1 MFNLLNNYEKELI
14 ESDLI
19 PSLLF
24 EYVYGKN
31 KKNRSLTLH
40 EAEKNLK
47 KDKDK
52 LDLFKL
58 ELLSYLTI
66 STCYLFQM
74 TKNKKLY
81 GKLRDRLMDGIFYIM
96 EKKNSKGYKKFLIVL
111 FAWQSSIEKM
121 GNFQLSYLDKLL
133 FQRYLDNIS
142 MGLSFN
148 IIEFAKD
155 DIEFVIQNIFEKC
168 PTLRSHLD
176 EN

>member
-24 EYVYGKN
+24 EYVCGKN
-31 KKNRSLTLH
+31 KKNTSLTLY

-47 KDKDK
+47 KDKEK

-66 STCYLFQM
+66 TTCYLFQM
-74 TKNKKLY
+74 TKNKKLH

-96 EKKNSKGYKKFLIVL
+96 EKNNSKSYKKFLIVL
-111 FAWQSSIEKM
+111 FAWQSSIEKI
-121 GNFQLSYLDKLL
+121 GNFQTSFLDKLL

-142 MGLSFN
+142 LGLSFN
-148 IIEFAKD
+148 IIEFAKK
-155 DIEFVIQNIFEKC
+155 DIEFVFQNIFEKC

-176 EN
+176 KN